1 MNFKKAIYAA
11 APVLLAGGLYLG
23 GNEAIAKTVTK
34 TITIITKGSL
44 YREVLDS
51 ELAMMPNYEDY
62 LNNYFTEKIQVG
74 LAAKYKLYH
83 KTETQTQTLIEVP
96 DDPVITAKTVPAEEP
111 AAEQAPACEHS
122 FSWVE
127 EQEATAEE
135 DAIYVNRCDSCGMVI
150 GSRREPGTAVGRL
163 QQEVME
169 KIRNAV
175 SAIEAGDDGSQGT
188 KVVVIDTGNWTCFS
202 QRVLD
207 ELAKH
212 PSVSLEIHYSY
223 QNTRYV
229 LVIPVGA
236 DLEAIRRE
244 DGFYGFR
251 YLDSIF
257 GGYEE

>member
-1 MNFKKAIYAA
+1 MNFKKAVYAA

-34 TITIITKGSL
+34 TITIITKGSRYEQVDENTLQKRLEYGDYFYEKAFFYGECWFYNL
-44 YREVLDS
+44 Y
-51 ELAMMPNYEDY
+51 Y
-62 LNNYFTEKIQVG
+62 
-74 LAAKYKLYH
+74 

-150 GSRREPGTAVGRL
+150 GSRREPGTAAGRL

-229 LVIPVGA
+229 LVIPAGA